1 MKTTPD
7 KLLTFT
13 LLTILLLPASAG
25 LAAEM
30 DEMVVTAT
38 RVEEQIFSIPQ
49 AVTRM
54 DRREIEE
61 GIYRGTPDA
70 LAQQPGIMVQKT
82 AQGQGS
88 PFIRGLTGKHV
99 LILVDGV
106 RLNNSTFRFG
116 PNQYLAT
123 IDPASID
130 HMEIVRGPASVLYGS
145 DALGGVINIIT
156 RKRQD
161 FSHDRD
167 NNGDV
172 NLVYGSADNEKTYRA
187 AIEGNVSSFGFWGGG
202 DYRDFG
208 DLEGGGD
215 VGTQQHTGY
224 DEYHANAALSYKL
237 AGQGRMDLTIQQTR
251 QNNVPRTDKFI
262 YSNESQVFDPQERT
276 AVAGHFLQTNPG
288 LVFADRVQASL
299 SYQLQ
304 KEYLES
310 QKFGS
315 DLVKNNEDEVHTA
328 GLTAQADLL
337 AGERH
342 LLTYGLEYYRDQVDS
357 SRFDTE
363 AGVTTSKTGSFPD
376 NSRYYTSGVF
386 LQDEYQLTNATSVVA
401 GLRYSNFR
409 VKSELEDFG
418 TLNETFDDWTGSLR
432 FTTAIMPQWRLFGGI
447 ARGFRAPNLDDLVVL
462 KSTNE
467 GVDVPSPNLDSEES
481 INYELGLKLNS
492 SRWQGTVVA
501 YYSDYSDLIERG
513 PGTYQGLTY
522 IDDNGNGVQD
532 EGEDNV
538 VQKFNV
544 GDAYIWGLELD
555 TRVVLDPV
563 WTVFGNITYAYGKD
577 QMLDEPLSRIPPARL
592 LLGVRR
598 QVPGESWWVEPYTEV
613 VADQRRVSSRDE
625 SDPRIGSRG
634 TAGYATLNVRGG
646 WEISQQHALQLAL
659 NNIADRAYKVHG
671 SGVYGPGRE
680 LKVSYRYRF

>member
-1 MKTTPD
+1 MKIIPG
-7 KLLTFT
+7 KLFAFPWLIF
-13 LLTILLLPASAG
+13 LLPHAPPG
-25 LAAEM
+25 LA
-30 DEMVVTAT
+30 DEMSELVVTAT
-38 RVEEQIFSIPQ
+38 RVEAQIFDVPQ

-54 DRREIEE
+54 DRQEIEE
-61 GIYRGTPDA
+61 GIYRSTPEA

-82 AQGQGS
+82 AHGQGS

-130 HMEIVRGPASVLYGS
+130 HLEIVRGPASVLYGS

-156 RKRQD
+156 RKRRD
-161 FSHDRD
+161 FSQARD
-167 NNGDV
+167 GEGEV

-187 AIEGNVSSFGFWGGG
+187 AVEGNVSSFGFWGGG
-202 DYRDFG
+202 DYRDFD

-215 VGTQQHTGY
+215 VGTQPHTGY

-251 QNNVPRTDKFI
+251 QNDVPRTDKFI
-262 YSNESQVFDPQERT
+262 YSNERQVFDPQERT
-276 AVAGHFLQTNPG
+276 AVAGHLLHTNPG
-288 LVFADRVQASL
+288 VAFADRIQASL

-304 KEYLES
+304 KEYLER

-315 DLVKNNEDEVHTA
+315 DLVKNFEDKVHTM

-337 AGERH
+337 AGEHH
-342 LLTYGLEYYRDQVDS
+342 LLTYGLEYYRDRVDS
-357 SRFDTE
+357 KRFDTE
-363 AGVTTSKTGSFPD
+363 GGVTTSKEGSFPD
-376 NSRYYTSGVF
+376 DSKYYTGGVF
-386 LQDEYQLTNATSVVA
+386 LQDEYMLTATTTLVA
-401 GLRYSNFR
+401 GLRYSHFR
-409 VKSELEDFG
+409 AKSDLEDFG
-418 TLNETFDDWTGSLR
+418 KLDETYDDWTGSLR
-432 FTTAIMPQWRLFGGI
+432 FTSEIAPEWRLFGGI

-467 GVDVPSPNLDSEES
+467 GVDVPSPDLDSEES
-481 INYELGLKLNS
+481 INYELGLKLNKPG
-492 SRWQGTVVA
+492 WQGTAVV
-501 YYSDYSDLIERG
+501 YYSDFSDLIERG
-513 PGTYQGLTY
+513 PGTYKGLTF

-532 EGEDNV
+532 PGEDNV

-544 GDAYIWGLELD
+544 GDAYIWGVELD
-555 TRVVLDPV
+555 ARVMLDSV
-563 WTVFGNITYAYGKD
+563 WSAFGNFSYAYGRN
-577 QMLDEPLSRIPPARL
+577 QSGDEPLSRIPPERL

-598 QVPGESWWVEPYTEV
+598 QVPGESWWVEPYTEIV
-613 VADQRRVSSRDE
+613 GDQSRLSSRDK
-625 SDPRIGSRG
+625 SDPRIGSKG
-634 TAGYATLNVRGG
+634 TSGYVTLNVRGG
-646 WEISQQHALQLAL
+646 WEISEQHTLDLAF
-659 NNIADRAYKVHG
+659 NNIADRKYKVHG

-680 LKVSYRYRF
+680 LKVSYRYHF